1 MSNGQ
6 RSKLFKVV
14 QSCSK
19 LVKVGQCCFMLFNVQ
34 LSMSNVEIYM
44 LNVQ

>member
-6 RSKLFKVV
+6 CSKLFKVV